1 MTTQIIHT
9 QALAIEVQTKNVAMP
24 AASHVKTSVVIPTL
38 NEAKN
43 LPHVLPQIPAWVDE
57 VVIVDGNS
65 KDNTVEVARQL
76 RPDVKIVMQQGK
88 GKGSALRQGF
98 AAATGDIIVMID
110 ADGSTDPKE
119 IPMFVGALLSG
130 ADFVKGSRFL
140 QGGGTSD
147 MELHRMLGNLGL
159 TTFVKMLFGGGFTD
173 LCYGYNAFWSRVLPK
188 LNLDCDG
195 FEIETLMNVRAL
207 KAKLKVME
215 VPSFEAERIY
225 GTSNLNAMRDG
236 MRVLKTILREYTA
249 RWTRAT
255 ARKEEKTAKR
265 TPLISFD
272 WERGQINIT
281 WKQQHAKRAT
291 NSTDLGQYAA

>member
-1 MTTQIIHT
+1 MTTQISN
-9 QALAIEVQTKNVAMP
+9 ALAQNTPMVN
-24 AASHVKTSVVIPTL
+24 AAHVKITVVIPTL
-38 NEAKN
+38 NEAQN
-43 LPHVLPQIPAWVDE
+43 LPHVLPYIPAWVSE
-57 VVIVDGNS
+57 VIVVDGNS

-76 RPDVKIVMQQGK
+76 CPDVKIVMQQGK

-110 ADGSTDPKE
+110 ADGSTSPKE

-207 KAKLKVME
+207 TAKLKVME
-215 VPSFEAERIY
+215 VPSFESERIY
-225 GTSNLNAMRDG
+225 GSSNLNALRDG
-236 MRVLKTILREYTA
+236 MRVLKTILREYSA
-249 RWTRAT
+249 RWINAANAVAKKVQAPEKRRSPINFDLARA
-255 ARKEEKTAKR
+255 
-265 TPLISFD
+265 L
-272 WERGQINIT
+272 
-281 WKQQHAKRAT
+281 AT
-291 NSTDLGQYAA
+291 IASKF

>member
-1 MTTQIIHT
+1 MTTTINQT
-9 QALAIEVQTKNVAMP
+9 QTPAIEADTKPMLANVPFAT
-24 AASHVKTSVVIPTL
+24 SHVKTSVVIPTL
-38 NEAKN
+38 NEAMN
-43 LPHVLPQIPAWVDE
+43 LPHVLPLIPSWVDE
-57 VVIVDGNS
+57 VVIVDGHS

-76 RPDVKIVMQQGK
+76 RPDVKIVMQEGK

-98 AAATGDIIVMID
+98 AAATGDIIVMLD

-147 MELHRMLGNLGL
+147 MEVHRMLGNLGL
-159 TTFVKMLFGGGFTD
+159 TMFVKMLFGGGFTD

-188 LNLDCDG
+188 LSLDCDG

-207 KAKLKVME
+207 KAKLKLME

-225 GTSNLNAMRDG
+225 GTSNLNALRDG
-236 MRVLKTILREYTA
+236 TRVLKTILREYVA
-249 RWTRAT
+249 RWSGAKAKVAGAVEKRGAT
-255 ARKEEKTAKR
+255 
-265 TPLISFD
+265 LGFD
-272 WERGQINIT
+272 WKQALT
-281 WKQQHAKRAT
+281 YMSWKM
-291 NSTDLGQYAA
+291 